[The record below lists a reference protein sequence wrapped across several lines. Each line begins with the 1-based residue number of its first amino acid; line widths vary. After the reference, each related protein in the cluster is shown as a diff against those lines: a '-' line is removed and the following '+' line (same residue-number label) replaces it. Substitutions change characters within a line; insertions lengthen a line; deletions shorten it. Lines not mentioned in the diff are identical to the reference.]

1 MDTILD
7 KNFYTPE
14 EKSSILQK
22 ISDYRGDLENISY
35 DIASEQV
42 LNWPVEL
49 NKSEDMKAIQAFIA
63 EAIGALEKVG
73 KFIEGHG
80 ENK

>member
-14 EKSSILQK
+14 EKPDILQK
-22 ISDYRGDLENISY
+22 ISDYIGDLQNISY

-42 LNWPVEL
+42 LHWPVEL
-49 NKSEDMKAIQAFIA
+49 NKSQDMEQIQVSIA
-63 EAIGALEKVG
+63 EAIKALERVE
-73 KFIEGHG
+73 KFIEGYG
-80 ENK
+80 E